1 MKESMNNTVHLVL
14 QGKGGIGKTLVSTLI
29 AQYIN
34 ERFPG
39 TLKCYDTDQEN
50 ATLDAYKALNVTAID
65 VMNPD
70 RTINRK
76 MFDKMMIEV
85 LQTEQ
90 NVVIDNGANTFS
102 PLMSYLME
110 NQFIDLL
117 QDSGKKVYIH
127 TIIGGG
133 DNLKDT
139 TSGFVSLAK
148 QTSCPMVVWLNE
160 NASWGTTEN
169 FVESKVFEENAANVK
184 GIVLLQAR
192 NSDTFGDDIKRMQ
205 KARLTLA
212 EVLES
217 ESFNVLERSR
227 LNTVVRDVYRKLD
240 AVEW

>member
-1 MKESMNNTVHLVL
+1 MENSVHFVL
-14 QGKGGIGKTLVSTLI
+14 QGKGGIGKTLVSSVI

-34 ERFPG
+34 TRFPD

-50 ATLDAYKALNVTAID
+50 ATLAAYKALNVTAVD
-65 VMNPD
+65 VMNED

-76 MFDKMMIEV
+76 MFDKMMLEI
-85 LQTEQ
+85 LQENK

-110 NQFIDLL
+110 NSFINLL
-117 QDSGKKVYIH
+117 QESGKKVYIH

-148 QTSCPMVVWLNE
+148 QTSCPMVIWLNE
-160 NASWGTTEN
+160 NASWGNTEN
-169 FVESKVFEENAANVK
+169 FVQSEVFVKNAYNVA
-184 GIVLLQAR
+184 GIVLLQGR

-205 KARLTLA
+205 KKRLTLD
-212 EVLES
+212 EVKQS
-217 ESFNVLERSR
+217 EEFNVLERSR
-227 LNTVVRDVYRKLD
+227 LNSVITDLFTKLD
-240 AVEW
+240 LVEW